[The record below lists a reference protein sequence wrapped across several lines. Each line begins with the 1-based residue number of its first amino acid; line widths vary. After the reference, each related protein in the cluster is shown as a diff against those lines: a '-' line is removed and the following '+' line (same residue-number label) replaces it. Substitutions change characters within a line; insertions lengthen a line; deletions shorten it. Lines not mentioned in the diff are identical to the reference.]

1 MDTIADRLNAVKQVK
16 TDIKNA
22 IADKGLYMEDV
33 PFTEYA
39 GKVAM
44 IGATE
49 IKPLEV
55 TENGIYKSDEGIAFR
70 PVTVNVPIPKVI
82 PFTFNE
88 NGVYDVAVAATVKY
102 GETFTLEY
110 QIDFNAFTQAI
121 EDMGIQLGEVFIAD
135 GDNYTLTY
143 DSITFKVFGS
153 NLPTT
158 RQTMVLRKDGNTYAY
173 ITHENSDQDAWYVI
187 REGYIAPAT
196 GMTITLPEIEDGETH
211 TVRHTDIINEF
222 VFTKSITEQGIA
234 GANPITVDVK
244 PNPVPLTVTENG
256 VHENEQG
263 FSPVTV
269 NIQGTLKQFID
280 TFQEASYLFYYKIT
294 TDENVA
300 SVIKYDDTENATSMA
315 NMFRYS
321 KGIKNPPLFNMKKVI
336 NAMNMF
342 NTSEVEV
349 VPTYDF
355 RNVSSSVGIFTGCS
369 TLRECWIKNIQ
380 RGIQVG
386 SGTTYGHLL
395 TVESL
400 IHLIY
405 QLVEYPS
412 MQVLTIGSANLEKLT
427 NVYVRTIDITD
438 EMREEDDLIDKK
450 LPFEVCES
458 TDEGAIQIVEYAK
471 LKNWNIA

>member
-1 MDTIADRLNAVKQVK
+1 MGTIADRLNAVKQVK

-55 TENGIYKSDEGIAFR
+55 TENGIYKADEGIAFR

-121 EDMGIQLGEVFIAD
+121 EDRGIQLGEVFIAD

-153 NLPTT
+153 NLPTN
-158 RQTMVLRKDGNTYAY
+158 RQTMVLRKDGNIYAY
-173 ITHENSDQDAWYVI
+173 ITHENSDHDAWYVI
-187 REGYIAPAT
+187 REEYIAPAT
-196 GMTITLPEIEDGETH
+196 GMKITLPAIDDGETH

-256 VHENEQG
+256 VYENEQG

-269 NIQGTLKQFID
+269 NTPFQKTSGSFTRGGGYNFTPFAHGLPKPPKLVICFFKGYETYKGVYVGGFIYSEKIATLYRFN
-280 TFQEASYLFYYKIT
+280 ST
-294 TDENVA
+294 TEPNMGAATVTKPNA
-300 SVIKYDDTENATSMA
+300 IPAYGAVSVDAD
-315 NMFRYS
+315 
-321 KGIKNPPLFNMKKVI
+321 
-336 NAMNMF
+336 
-342 NTSEVEV
+342 
-349 VPTYDF
+349 
-355 RNVSSSVGIFTGCS
+355 
-369 TLRECWIKNIQ
+369 
-380 RGIQVG
+380 
-386 SGTTYGHLL
+386 
-395 TVESL
+395 
-400 IHLIY
+400 
-405 QLVEYPS
+405 
-412 MQVLTIGSANLEKLT
+412 
-427 NVYVRTIDITD
+427 NVYV
-438 EMREEDDLIDKK
+438 
-450 LPFEVCES
+450 S
-458 TDEGAIQIVEYAK
+458 SASIQWTAGDYEWEAYT
-471 LKNWNIA
+471 W